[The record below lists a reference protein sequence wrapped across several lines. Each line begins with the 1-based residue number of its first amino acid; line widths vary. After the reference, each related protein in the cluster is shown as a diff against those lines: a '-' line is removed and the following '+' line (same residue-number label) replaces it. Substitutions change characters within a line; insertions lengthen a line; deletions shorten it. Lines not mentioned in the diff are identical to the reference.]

1 MLGGGTFCAAFADR
15 PEVQAFQYFLATPEY
30 ANARAQLG
38 SYISPNLGLQA
49 QQRARARFSRP
60 RSSVLQDPDTTF
72 RFDASDL
79 MPAAVGSDAEWKQF
93 TAWITGQDDA
103 TTLANIDAA
112 WPAS

>member
-1 MLGGGTFCAAFADR
+1 MLNDR
-15 PEVQAFQYFLATPEY
+15 AY
-30 ANARAQLG
+30 
-38 SYISPNLGLQA
+38 SSPNLGLQA
-49 QQRARARFSRP
+49 ENVP
-60 RSSVLQDPDTTF
+60 SSVQQTAIKGFQDPDATF

-79 MPAAVGSDAEWKQF
+79 MPAPVGSDAEWKQF

>member
-1 MLGGGTFCAAFADR
+1 M
-15 PEVQAFQYFLATPEY
+15 YYLATPDF
-30 ANARAQLG
+30 ANTRAQAG
-38 SYISPNLGLQA
+38 SWISANLGLQA
-49 QQRARARFSRP
+49 
-60 RSSVLQDPDTTF
+60 SSVPSAVQQTALTVLQNPDTVF

-112 WPAS
+112 WPTS

>member
-1 MLGGGTFCAAFADR
+1 M
-15 PEVQAFQYFLATPEY
+15 QAFQYFAASPEY
-30 ANARAQLG
+30 ANARAKPAAT
-38 SYISPNLGLQA
+38 SPPNRACRPGERRRRPILKTALEKLQE
-49 QQRARARFSRP
+49 
-60 RSSVLQDPDTTF
+60 PDTVF

-79 MPAAVGSDAEWKQF
+79 MPAPVGSGAEWKQF